1 MVERFQSGDGPSL
14 FLLSLRA
21 GGTGITLT
29 AAQHVVHLD
38 RWWNPAVED
47 QATDRAFRIGQ
58 KRTVGVRKLVCAGTM
73 EERIHDLIAGKRA
86 LADLAV
92 RDGED
97 WLGDLSTDELAK
109 VLSLDAEPDEPDP
122 GEDDDDG
129 A

>member
-58 KRTVGVRKLVCAGTM
+58 KRTVGVRKLVCAGTL
-73 EERIHDLIAGKRA
+73 EERIDDLIAGKRE

-97 WLGDLSTDELAK
+97 WLSELSADELAR
-109 VLSLDAEPDEPDP
+109 VLTLDAEPDDDP
-122 GEDDDDG
+122 GEDADDG